1 MTIKTVTTIELDAEI
16 TYSQICDTGLS
27 IPDPFASITK
37 PEFPEVAIAVPCPD
51 CKIITAYQRHELIY
65 RAS

>member
-1 MTIKTVTTIELDAEI
+1 MTIKTLTTIELDAEI

-37 PEFPEVAIAVPCPD
+37 PEFPEGQTKSLSIADP
-51 CKIITAYQRHELIY
+51 
-65 RAS
+65 